1 MVLTALSKNNWI
13 FGVSVDVSWH
23 WTTLRT
29 SSPVAEPTDPS
40 CPAIAVPWLR
50 SRDATE
56 DRRAPN
62 SCDGVS
68 ASYFLLIHQGD
79 GSEKNYK
86 EMMHHRCYFSFCVF
100 CMIFSSYIIANTMM
114 IKPAASCNFCLR
126 LNAGIWYLEW
136 KLPRHADTRW
146 HKTHKIICNKLTMG
160 HVSQTDESY
169 SFNGLPTRFIHKASM
184 VQRPNIDFQRGTLR
198 IPVVHTK
205 KHHPYWY

>member
-1 MVLTALSKNNWI
+1 M
-13 FGVSVDVSWH
+13 
-23 WTTLRT
+23 
-29 SSPVAEPTDPS
+29 AEPTDPS

-79 GSEKNYK
+79 GSEKK
-86 EMMHHRCYFSFCVF
+86 LQGHDASSCIIVVIIPC
-100 CMIFSSYIIANTMM
+100 ILFSSNIIANTMM
-114 IKPAASCNFCLR
+114 IILAASCNFCLR
-126 LNAGIWYLEW
+126 QNAGIWYLEW
-136 KLPRHADTRW
+136 TLPRHADTRW

-160 HVSQTDESY
+160 HISHTDESY

-198 IPVVHTK
+198 ILVVHTK
-205 KHHPYWY
+205 KPTHTDTNVTLQGTLAYHGKNYLQKAT

>member
-1 MVLTALSKNNWI
+1 MATQPRCYGGSAGSQQ
-13 FGVSVDVSWH
+13 
-23 WTTLRT
+23 LRW
-29 SSPVAEPTDPS
+29 SERQLLLADSPG
-40 CPAIAVPWLR
+40 WWKR
-50 SRDATE
+50 
-56 DRRAPN
+56 
-62 SCDGVS
+62 
-68 ASYFLLIHQGD
+68 
-79 GSEKNYK
+79 KKYK

>member
-1 MVLTALSKNNWI
+1 MFPGIEPPLGRQAQWRNQRIRLTLPSPCHGYAAAMLRRIGGLPTAAMEWAPATSCWFTRVMEAKK
-13 FGVSVDVSWH
+13 
-23 WTTLRT
+23 TTRKW
-29 SSPVAEPTDPS
+29 
-40 CPAIAVPWLR
+40 CI
-50 SRDATE
+50 
-56 DRRAPN
+56 
-62 SCDGVS
+62 
-68 ASYFLLIHQGD
+68 I
-79 GSEKNYK
+79 
-86 EMMHHRCYFSFCVF
+86 MHHRCYFSFCVF

-160 HVSQTDESY
+160 HVSHTDESY